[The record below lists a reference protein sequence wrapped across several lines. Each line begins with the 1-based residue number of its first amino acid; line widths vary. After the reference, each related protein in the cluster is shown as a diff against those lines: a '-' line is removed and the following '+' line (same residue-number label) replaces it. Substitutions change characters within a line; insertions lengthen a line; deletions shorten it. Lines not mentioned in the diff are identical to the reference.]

1 MSKFENL
8 MDTPEARLIGNL
20 YENREKNEKQDYKA
34 LLNSIKKDFVDEGEL
49 DEVDQAKIY
58 QIEQTIKKL
67 KGSLPVKTEEVI
79 QPKGISFSSAL
90 EKFKEIICIK
100 EN

>member
-58 QIEQTIKKL
+58 
-67 KGSLPVKTEEVI
+67 
-79 QPKGISFSSAL
+79 
-90 EKFKEIICIK
+90 
-100 EN
+100 